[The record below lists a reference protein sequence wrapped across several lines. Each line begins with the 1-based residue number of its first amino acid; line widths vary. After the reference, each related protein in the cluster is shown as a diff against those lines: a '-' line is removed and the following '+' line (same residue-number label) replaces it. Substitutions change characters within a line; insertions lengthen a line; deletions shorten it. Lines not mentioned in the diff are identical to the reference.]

1 MKKLNKILAAISTA
15 ALTFCVWG
23 TQTQAKV
30 ETNEKDIPTHI
41 NAETKEEFFGDL
53 QKVLDD
59 IESRLVVAREETAKI
74 YKSFLNTSGLTDD
87 TLITTKTYSEWAQLE
102 YD

>member
-30 ETNEKDIPTHI
+30 ENNEKGVPTHI
-41 NAETKEEFFGDL
+41 NAKTEEEFFGDL
-53 QKVLDD
+53 QKVLDH
-59 IESRLVVAREETAKI
+59 IKSSLVRLE
-74 YKSFLNTSGLTDD
+74 
-87 TLITTKTYSEWAQLE
+87 
-102 YD
+102 